1 MRRHAVDL
9 AVLFVLST
17 AVCGYLALATPAY
30 RTEVLHAYL
39 LVLGALFM
47 IALVSSTGDAL
58 PRHGSGDLERALAER
73 NVPDHPVPELERVQR
88 EVTLSITSA
97 YDLHHRLLPELREI
111 ARTRLERRGL
121 TFTPEHLGRWWELL
135 RPDRPAP
142 EDHFGRGIAEADLR
156 ALVDDLE
163 KI

>member
-47 IALVSSTGDAL
+47 PFFDA
-58 PRHGSGDLERALAER
+58 
-73 NVPDHPVPELERVQR
+73 
-88 EVTLSITSA
+88 
-97 YDLHHRLLPELREI
+97 
-111 ARTRLERRGL
+111 
-121 TFTPEHLGRWWELL
+121 F
-135 RPDRPAP
+135 
-142 EDHFGRGIAEADLR
+142 
-156 ALVDDLE
+156 
-163 KI
+163 